1 MAIHEG
7 LVYLDIARIHADAA
21 VTAMLD

>member
-7 LVYLDIARIHADAA
+7 LVYLDIARIHADLA

>member
-7 LVYLDIARIHADAA
+7 LVYLDIARIHADLA
-21 VTAMLD
+21 VTAMPD